1 MRYEVIVVGAGPG
14 GATAA
19 RELAGQGARVL
30 LLEASRLPRY
40 KPCAGGIT
48 AKAAALLDDD
58 FREVVQG
65 IMRHAVFSHGFRHE
79 VRASRCEPYA
89 YTVMRD
95 RFDMYLV
102 RKAVEA
108 GAVLHEGER
117 VERAETG
124 PSGVEVVTD
133 RGKYC
138 GDYVVGADGA
148 RSRVARSLGLC
159 GSLVRGM
166 AVEAVLNV
174 LPREEARFK
183 ETAYIDYG
191 CIKSGYGWIFPKNGR
206 LSVGIGTFA
215 AGRLSL
221 RGLFN
226 RYLGHYFPSLPP
238 NSFRLAG
245 HELPLGGWRQQL
257 VRERALLV
265 GDAAGLADPFTG
277 EGIYYALRSG
287 ILAARAIAGSLSGK
301 GEPGLYQRLVEEEIY
316 PELKAAARIASIF
329 YLWPRFFHRLV
340 VARGRVMDA
349 FLEVVAGDRSYRQ
362 FGRWMRLFPS

>member
-1 MRYEVIVVGAGPG
+1 LRYEVIVAGAGPG

-58 FREVVQG
+58 FRDVVEG
-65 IMRHAVFSHGFRHE
+65 SMRHAVFSHGFRRE

-89 YTVMRD
+89 FTVMRD

-108 GAVLHEGER
+108 GAMLHEGER
-117 VERAETG
+117 VKRAETG
-124 PSGVEVVTD
+124 PSGVEVITD
-133 RGKYC
+133 RGKYR

-148 RSRVARSLGLC
+148 QSMVARSLGL
-159 GSLVRGM
+159 SRRLVRGI
-166 AVEAVLNV
+166 AVEAVLTV
-174 LPREEARFK
+174 SPQEEARFK

-191 CIKSGYGWIFPKNGR
+191 CIRSGYGWIFPKNGR
-206 LSVGIGTFA
+206 LSVGIGTFS

-226 RYLGHYFPSLPP
+226 RYLTHYFPSLPP

-245 HELPLGGWRQQL
+245 HALPLGGWRNKL
-257 VRERALLV
+257 VHERALLV

-287 ILAARAIAGSLSGK
+287 LLAARAIGESLAGK
-301 GEPGLYQRLVEEEIY
+301 GEPGLYQQLVEEEIF
-316 PELKAAARIASIF
+316 PELKVAARIASLF
-329 YLWPRFFHRLV
+329 YFWPGFFHRFF
-340 VARGRVMDA
+340 VARTRLMDK
-349 FLEVVAGDRSYRQ
+349 FLSVVAGDRGYRQ
-362 FGRWMRLFPS
+362 FGRWTRLLPS